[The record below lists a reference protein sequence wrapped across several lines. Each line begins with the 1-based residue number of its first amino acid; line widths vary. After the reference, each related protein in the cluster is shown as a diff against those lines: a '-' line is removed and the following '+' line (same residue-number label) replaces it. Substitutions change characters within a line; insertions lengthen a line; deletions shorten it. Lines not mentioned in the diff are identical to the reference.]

1 MTFICISYVTWTRV
15 RVSVSDS
22 GAGVRFVRIFG
33 DTANNTWNSTQVSE
47 SDTGA
52 GYLDSAKKLRH
63 GCPGNTGSHWP
74 SVKSIPLVRLCG
86 RLVGILAFFLL
97 I

>member
-1 MTFICISYVTWTRV
+1 MVAPVLHGHGCGCRCPTRV
-15 RVSVSDS
+15 RVSDSLEFLGTRQITLGIRYGCRVS
-22 GAGVRFVRIFG
+22 
-33 DTANNTWNSTQVSE
+33 
-47 SDTGA
+47 
-52 GYLDSAKKLRH
+52 DSAKKLRH
-63 GCPGNTGSHWP
+63 ECPGNIGSHWP